1 VAVLRGATRLLEQK
15 HVAWQMEID
24 PPLLAER
31 QVTTGELYE
40 TLARH
45 FTHFIDLNR
54 QMAGPRVRPA
64 AEMAAA
70 LAYILEPTDGRTD
83 VLLFSM
89 A

>member
-1 VAVLRGATRLLEQK
+1 
-15 HVAWQMEID
+15 MEIY

-31 QVTTGELYE
+31 QLRTDDLYE
-40 TLARH
+40 MLGRH

-54 QMAGPRVRPA
+54 QLAGPRVRPA
-64 AEMAAA
+64 AEMPAA
-70 LAYILEPTDGRTD
+70 LAYIMDATGGRTD

>member
-1 VAVLRGATRLLEQK
+1 MQQK
-15 HVAWQMEID
+15 HIAWQMEIY

-31 QVTTGELYE
+31 QLRTDDLYE
-40 TLARH
+40 MLGRH

-54 QMAGPRVRPA
+54 QLAGPRVRPA
-64 AEMAAA
+64 AEMPAA
-70 LAYILEPTDGRTD
+70 LAYIMDATGGRTD